1 MPCRLGPHHPQ
12 TLRSRSRLANTYYAA
27 GQYEKAAHQFKD
39 ILEQRTVVLG
49 QQHPDTLRSR
59 GSLANTYACLGL
71 YKEAAALHRQTLRER
86 EEVLGRDHPRTHLS
100 RSRLESALRSAE
112 SLGTPVEEDCTI

>member
-1 MPCRLGPHHPQ
+1 MAKLGTTHPQ

-39 ILEQRTVVLG
+39 ILEQRTLVLG

-59 GSLANTYACLGL
+59 GSLANTYARLGL
-71 YKEAAALHRQTLRER
+71 YKEATALHRQTLRER
-86 EEVLGRDHPRTHLS
+86 EQVLGWDHPRTRLS
-100 RSRLESALRSAE
+100 RRRLESALKEAE
-112 SLGTPVEEDCTI
+112 SLGKPVDEDCTI